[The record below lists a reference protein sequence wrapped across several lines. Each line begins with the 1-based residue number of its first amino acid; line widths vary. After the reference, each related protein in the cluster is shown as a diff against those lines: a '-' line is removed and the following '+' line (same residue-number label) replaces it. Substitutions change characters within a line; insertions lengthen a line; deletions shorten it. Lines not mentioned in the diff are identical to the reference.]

1 MAKQDSVQLMTK
13 GSIAKQII
21 GYAIPIFI
29 GYLFQQL
36 YNTVDALIVGNFLGQ
51 DALAAVTSVGSLIFL
66 FVGFFNGFATGASVI
81 IANAIG
87 AQDED
92 RTKKAVY
99 TTATFGIILGLIM
112 TVSGYVLTDQM
123 LIWMGLPKEVF
134 GLSSTYLKIYFLGG
148 FSLVLYNM
156 LVGIIRAGG
165 DAKHPL
171 YYLIVSSI
179 LNCDFRLLSS
189 VTVFKMGVAGA
200 AWATIISEFASMFLC
215 AVQLAREEVFC
226 IFHGYIYLWILKILN
241 KSVFTACQQDYKVV

>member
-1 MAKQDSVQLMTK
+1 M
-13 GSIAKQII
+13 
-21 GYAIPIFI
+21 
-29 GYLFQQL
+29 
-36 YNTVDALIVGNFLGQ
+36 
-51 DALAAVTSVGSLIFL
+51 

-81 IANAIG
+81 VANAIG

-112 TVSGYVLTDQM
+112 TVSVYVLTDQM

-171 YYLIVSSI
+171 YYY
-179 LNCDFRLLSS
+179 DYHFLL
-189 VTVFKMGVAGA
+189 TFGNDR
-200 AWATIISEFASMFLC
+200 SEGKKNLMQEKSMS
-215 AVQLAREEVFC
+215 
-226 IFHGYIYLWILKILN
+226 W
-241 KSVFTACQQDYKVV
+241 